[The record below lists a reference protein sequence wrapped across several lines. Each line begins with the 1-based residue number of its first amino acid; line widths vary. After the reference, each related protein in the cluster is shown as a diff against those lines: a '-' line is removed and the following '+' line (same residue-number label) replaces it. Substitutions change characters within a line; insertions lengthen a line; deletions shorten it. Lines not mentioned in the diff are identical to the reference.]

1 MTDDRRNPSRPDDR
15 FRRLV
20 LFACPALTSPEGPP
34 PARMEKYKAPD
45 GSFALYKPP
54 GWAVDVKAIG
64 ADRIVTVSDPGAD
77 RSPS

>member
-1 MTDDRRNPSRPDDR
+1 
-15 FRRLV
+15 
-20 LFACPALTSPEGPP
+20 
-34 PARMEKYKAPD
+34 MEKYKAPD